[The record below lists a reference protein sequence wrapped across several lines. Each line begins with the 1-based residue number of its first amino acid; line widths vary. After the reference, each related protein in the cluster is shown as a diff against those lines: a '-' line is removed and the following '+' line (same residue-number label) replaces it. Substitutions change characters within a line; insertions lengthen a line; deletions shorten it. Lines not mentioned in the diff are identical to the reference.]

1 MKNCI
6 YEPVFGLFLLFN
18 FQIDSALT
26 FSSRLSYVILLQ
38 HRVSLLIL
46 SLTLHHEKE
55 NSGIMDNML
64 SDGIIVGVT
73 GNTGRSTGYH
83 LHLTCKKDGKSF
95 NPTSLLNLIEKS
107 FALSALSMSK

>member
-1 MKNCI
+1 M
-6 YEPVFGLFLLFN
+6 G
-18 FQIDSALT
+18 
-26 FSSRLSYVILLQ
+26 
-38 HRVSLLIL
+38 
-46 SLTLHHEKE
+46 
-55 NSGIMDNML
+55 NML

-95 NPTSLLNLIEKS
+95 NPTILLNLIEKS

>member
-1 MKNCI
+1 MA
-6 YEPVFGLFLLFN
+6 LFKVGSVMLYFYS
-18 FQIDSALT
+18 IVYH
-26 FSSRLSYVILLQ
+26 SRF
-38 HRVSLLIL
+38 L

-55 NSGIMDNML
+55 NSGIMGNML